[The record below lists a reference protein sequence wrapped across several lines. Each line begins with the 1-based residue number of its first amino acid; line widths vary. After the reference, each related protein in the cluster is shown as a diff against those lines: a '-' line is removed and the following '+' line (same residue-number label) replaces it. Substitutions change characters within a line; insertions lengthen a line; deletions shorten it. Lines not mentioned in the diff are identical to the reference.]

1 MTDNQDRW
9 VGDVPHSWKGGYW
22 GATCPFYAD
31 HGPMWVTKD
40 ELYVCSHRAHDGFWG
55 NMPDLP
61 GYAKLREQYP
71 DGIVPVTKSYWRS
84 SDLVRHYWPDDPA
97 AGSQAI
103 RQEVLSPDYES
114 IDGLEN
120 PALEANS

>member
-1 MTDNQDRW
+1 
-9 VGDVPHSWKGGYW
+9 
-22 GATCPFYAD
+22 
-31 HGPMWVTKD
+31 
-40 ELYVCSHRAHDGFWG
+40 
-55 NMPDLP
+55 MPDLP